1 MPNTVELEVQVFA
14 KTAQALRV
22 ATEKGQA
29 WVPRSQITDWS
40 PGQADLEDA
49 TSIFIPQWLAEEKG
63 LV

>member
-1 MPNTVELEVQVFA
+1 MPNSVELEVQVLVH
-14 KTAQALRV
+14 TPMALRV

-29 WVPRSQITDWS
+29 WVPRSQVTDWS
-40 PGQADLEDA
+40 PGHADMEDA